1 MNMTFQHKM
10 AKFAW
15 SVVVTSSLFACNLDE
30 ELTSV
35 YNADNAYVTEQNA
48 QEGVNGIYRYL
59 KGGTHPATFY
69 LNDVSTDAAYKA
81 GLDYE
86 IMNDNNLSGNV
97 DVARAYNGNFQM
109 IGCANS
115 AIDNITPMAASLR
128 VPPIKRSF
136 WAKPTLCGHLPTINS
151 PTLFIA
157 SR

>member
-30 ELTSV
+30 KLTSV

-115 AIDNITPMAASLR
+115 AIDNITPMAESKFKVATH
-128 VPPIKRSF
+128 K
-136 WAKPTLCGHLPTINS
+136 K
-151 PTLFIA
+151 
-157 SR
+157 

>member
-1 MNMTFQHKM
+1 MKIICQNKI
-10 AKFAW
+10 AW
-15 SVVVTSSLFACNLDE
+15 IILSIVMMGSLCACNLDE
-30 ELTSV
+30 DLASV

-59 KGGTHPATFY
+59 KEGTHPATFY

-97 DVARAYNGNFQM
+97 DVARAYNGNWQM

-115 AIDNITPMAASLR
+115 AIDNITPMAEDKFKIAAHKKELLAEAHLL
-128 VPPIKRSF
+128 IINL
-136 WAKPTLCGHLPTINS
+136 PTLSIEFH
-151 PTLFIA
+151 
-157 SR
+157 